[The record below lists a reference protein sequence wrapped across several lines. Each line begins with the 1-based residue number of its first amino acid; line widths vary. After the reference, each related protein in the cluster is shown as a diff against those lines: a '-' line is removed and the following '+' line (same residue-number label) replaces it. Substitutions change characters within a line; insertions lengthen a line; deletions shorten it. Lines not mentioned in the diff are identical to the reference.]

1 MLFVIDVHSGV
12 PIYRQLMDQ
21 ITQQILAGQ
30 VQPGE
35 QLPTVRELA
44 ARLKINPMTISKA
57 YSLLESNGILERQ
70 RGVGLFA
77 AIVKKNN
84 KADQVRR
91 DILREQL
98 QKAAVLAIQMKM
110 PLSEAVD
117 QLRAL
122 YKEFDRMEENQS

>member
-21 ITQQILAGQ
+21 ITRQILAGQ
-30 VQPGE
+30 LRPGE
-35 QLPTVRELA
+35 QLPTVRDLA

-77 AIVKKNN
+77 AAVKGS

-91 DILREQL
+91 DILHDQL
-98 QKAAVLAIQMKM
+98 QKAAVMAIQMKIS
-110 PLSEAVD
+110 LSEVIE
-117 QLRAL
+117 QLRTL
-122 YKEFDRMEENQS
+122 YKEFDRMEENQP